1 MKFNK
6 TIKLILKFT
15 TYLRNLIMS
24 QLRVCLLQPFK
35 NILQF
40 LPIKCWITTA
50 GKVRNGGPFIL
61 YPYQLQMNIQ
71 LKIWQF
77 VKINFNLKIAQN

>member
-1 MKFNK
+1 MVPLHKATFIISREIKMKFNK

-24 QLRVCLLQPFK
+24 QLRVCLLQLFK

-40 LPIKCWITTA
+40 LPIKC
-50 GKVRNGGPFIL
+50 
-61 YPYQLQMNIQ
+61 
-71 LKIWQF
+71 
-77 VKINFNLKIAQN
+77 

>member
-40 LPIKCWITTA
+40 LPIKC
-50 GKVRNGGPFIL
+50 
-61 YPYQLQMNIQ
+61 
-71 LKIWQF
+71 
-77 VKINFNLKIAQN
+77 